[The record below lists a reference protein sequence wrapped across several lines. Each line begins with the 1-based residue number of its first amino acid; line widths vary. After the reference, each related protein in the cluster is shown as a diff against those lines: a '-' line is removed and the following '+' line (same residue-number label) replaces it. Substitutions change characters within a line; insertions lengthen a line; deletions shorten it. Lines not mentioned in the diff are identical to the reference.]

1 MLVPAVNIGSYLGWI
16 LILIGI
22 FLRMTNLAWLGV
34 FAFSGGLIF
43 SLATIP
49 VELNASSRA
58 KRLLKQSGLIVS
70 EEEKRGVN
78 AVLNAAAFTY
88 VAAVFAA
95 AMQLLYWVS
104 LVGGLGGRRR

>member
-1 MLVPAVNIGSYLGWI
+1 
-16 LILIGI
+16 
-22 FLRMTNLAWLGV
+22 MTNLAWLGV

-58 KRLLKQSGLIVS
+58 RHLLTQSGLLAT

-78 AVLNAAAFTY
+78 AVLSAAAFTY

-95 AMQLLYWVS
+95 ALQLLYWVS
-104 LVGGLGGRRR
+104 LVGGIGGRRR